1 MRGIRGAIT
10 VEENSRPA
18 ILRAT
23 EELLEQIMELNQLA
37 EKELVSIL
45 FTTTSDLDRVYPALA
60 ARQLGLVAVPLLCL
74 QEMEVVD
81 SLKMCIRV
89 LVHINRDCR
98 PAEIKN
104 VYLKGARALR
114 PDLISSHSED
124 SEGEMSK

>member
-23 EELLEQIMELNQLA
+23 EQLLEQIMELNQLT

-45 FTTTSDLDRVYPALA
+45 FTSTSDLDQVYPALA
-60 ARQLGLVAVPLLCL
+60 ARQLGLAAVPLLCL
-74 QEMEVVD
+74 QEMAVVD

-98 PAEIKN
+98 PDEIKN
-104 VYLKGARALR
+104 VYLKGARTLR
-114 PDLISSHSED
+114 PDLVCSQTED
-124 SEGEMSK
+124 SKGEMS